1 MNRDEKISALVAH
14 LDDGVRRSAFFGVDE
29 HASLPSRF
37 AVGYV
42 KVAQVITKKH
52 CIHHAAGC

>member
-14 LDDGVRRSAFFGVDE
+14 LDDDVRRSAFFGVDE
-29 HASLPSRF
+29 HASLPSPF

-42 KVAQVITKKH
+42 KIAQIITKKYCVH
-52 CIHHAAGC
+52 RA